1 MRTTAVL
8 KWLKDNPLSCKY
20 ALATP
25 TETPLTASEI
35 AAYKSL
41 RTYKGT
47 TIVEAEDKAGISV
60 TYRRSAKTDNTSAE
74 RKIEE
79 SEKKEYDES

>member
-1 MRTTAVL
+1 MLL
-8 KWLKDNPLSCKY
+8 KP
-20 ALATP
+20 P
-25 TETPLTASEI
+25 IETPLTASEI

-60 TYRRSAKTDNTSAE
+60 TYKRNAKTENISAE
-74 RKIEE
+74 KKIEE